1 MLFSKINSQTWSGSG
16 RLLEGYP
23 LIGYETTFQLEDE
36 LTVTFELGTSQQLEF
51 NATIQIRHI
60 DSSMNIGGA
69 FVESSAEKH
78 LEMAT
83 LFL

>member
-1 MLFSKINSQTWSGSG
+1 LGGLGISITK
-16 RLLEGYP
+16 
-23 LIGYETTFQLEDE
+23 ETTFQLEDE
-36 LTVTFELGTSQQLEF
+36 LIVTFELGTSQQLGF